1 MKNTCFN
8 SEERT
13 AEKEG
18 FSAFSS
24 KLFFK
29 KIGLKCLNIG
39 IFEDSFDVH
48 LHS

>member
-1 MKNTCFN
+1 MKNICFN

-18 FSAFSS
+18 FS

-48 LHS
+48 PQS